1 MNRNQVETILL
12 KENYRINPIGEIVN
26 SKNDPIANIIPIP
39 KKQIRVKGEMQD
51 EVYIELLVIIDD
63 NKQIDNIK
71 LPALDMSNL
80 KWIPSCL
87 GMDAIVYP
95 GKEKE
100 FLLIIKKLFRHVET
114 VQEYSNIGWIKQSD
128 GQYKYLDYN
137 GSLGDGGIKVNIE
150 DNFRKYTFP
159 REDGDVEVAVKQVLA
174 LLGVVEK
181 RIAYVL
187 LSLVYLCP
195 LLEFIGQKSKLP
207 EFVVWLYGFTGTHK
221 TTIAKLFLSHFGNF
235 NSGVP
240 ASFNDTYASIE
251 RKAYKLKDS
260 LLLLDD
266 FCPQQSYKETQ
277 NINTS
282 AEKVVR
288 AYGDRTSRGRLT
300 VTMESQTQFVPR
312 GMMLITGES
321 TVPGNSTAARLIPIG
336 LNKDSVNFNKLTE
349 AQEHTDLLGI
359 SMREY
364 ILWIEKEVNSNCEDF
379 VDTLNSNYK
388 VWLDD
393 IRKNAVETHG
403 RSYEAVA
410 WLLVAL
416 DLMYQ
421 FFGSIG
427 VVKEEEAGL
436 ALEEAREEFLELIKV
451 KDELTKADNP
461 IELFLDTIKNLLT
474 SQSIT
479 IKDLDSGEVIGNK
492 YKAIEGYCDSEYYY
506 FNSNTIYGL
515 VKIKLSKAGVYFQ
528 LPIRA
533 LLKQLADEAIIKVED
548 KNNLPKKTIKNEDR
562 TTTRLRLLHIKR
574 QYLD

>member
-1 MNRNQVETILL
+1 MNRNKVEAILV
-12 KENYRINPIGEIVN
+12 KENYKIKSIGEIVN
-26 SKNDPIANIIPIP
+26 AKNDPIANIIPIP
-39 KKQIRVKGEMQD
+39 KKQVRVKKEIQD
-51 EVYIELLVIIDD
+51 EVYIEISFIIDG

-71 LPALDMSNL
+71 LTALDMTNA
-80 KWIPSCL
+80 KWVTSYL

-114 VQEYSNIGWIKQSD
+114 VQEYSNIGWIKQSN

-137 GSLGDGGIKVNIE
+137 GSLGDGDIKVNIE
-150 DNFRKYTFP
+150 DNFSKYTFP
-159 REDGDVEVAVKQVLA
+159 RENGDIGVAINQVLG
-174 LLGVVEK
+174 LLEVVEK
-181 RIAYVL
+181 RIAYIL

-195 LLEFIGQKSKLP
+195 LLEFIGHKSKLP

-240 ASFNDTYASIE
+240 ASFNDIYASIE

-266 FCPQQSYKETQ
+266 FCPQQSYRETQ
-277 NINTS
+277 NINTI

-300 VTMESQTQFVPR
+300 VTMESQTQFIPR
-312 GMMLITGES
+312 GMMIITGES
-321 TVPGNSTAARLIPIG
+321 TVPGNSTAARLIPIS
-336 LNKDSVNFNKLTE
+336 LNKDNVNLNKLTE

-364 ILWIEKEVNSNCEDF
+364 ILWIEKEANSNCEDF
-379 VDTLNSNYK
+379 VDTLNENYK

-393 IRKNAVETHG
+393 IRENAVETHG

-421 FFGSIG
+421 FFCSIG

-436 ALEEAREEFLELIKV
+436 ALEEARDEFLELIKV
-451 KDELTKADNP
+451 KDELTKAENP
-461 IELFLDTIKNLLT
+461 IDLFLDTIKDLLT

-479 IKDLDSGEVIGNK
+479 VKDLDSGEVIGNK

-515 VKIKLSKAGVYFQ
+515 VKIKLSKAGIYFQ

-533 LLKQLADEAIIKVED
+533 LLKQLADEDIIKVED
-548 KNNLPKKTIKNEDR
+548 KNNLPKKTIKNEDG
-562 TTTRLRLLHIKR
+562 TSTRLRLIHIKR

>member
-1 MNRNQVETILL
+1 MKRDKVEAILL
-12 KENYRINPIGEIVN
+12 RENYKINQIGEIVN
-26 SKNDPIANIIPIP
+26 SKNDPISNIILIP
-39 KKQIRVKGEMQD
+39 KKQVRVKNEIQD
-51 EVYIELLVIIDD
+51 EVYTEFSVVIDS

-80 KWIPSCL
+80 KWIPIFL

-100 FLLIIKKLFRHVET
+100 FLLIIKKLFKYVET
-114 VQEYSNIGWIKQSD
+114 VEEYSNIGWIKKNN

-137 GSLGDGGIKVNIE
+137 GSLGDDDIKVKVE
-150 DNFRKYTFP
+150 DNFSKYTLP
-159 REDGDVEVAVKQVLA
+159 RENRDIGIAINQVLR
-174 LLGVVEK
+174 LLEVVEK

-207 EFVVWLYGFTGTHK
+207 EFVVWLYGSTGTHK

-266 FCPQQSYKETQ
+266 FCPQQSKRETQ
-277 NINTS
+277 NINTI

-312 GMMLITGES
+312 GMALITGES
-321 TVPGNSTAARLIPIG
+321 TVPGNSTVARLIPIG
-336 LNKDSVNFNKLTE
+336 LKKDSVNLNKLTE
-349 AQEHTDLLGI
+349 AQENSDLLGI

-379 VDTLNSNYK
+379 VDTLNENYK
-388 VWLDD
+388 VWVDD
-393 IRKNAVETHG
+393 IRENAIDTHG
-403 RSYEAVA
+403 RSYEAIA

-421 FFGSIG
+421 FFCRKG
-427 VVKEEEAGL
+427 VVTDEEHDI
-436 ALEEAREEFLELIKV
+436 ALQEAREEFLELIKI
-451 KDELTKADNP
+451 KDELTKSDNP
-461 IELFLDTIKNLLT
+461 IELFLDTIKEFIT
-474 SQSIT
+474 SGSIT
-479 IKDLDSGEVIGNK
+479 MKDLESEEIIGNK
-492 YKAIEGYCDSEYYY
+492 YKPIEGYFDSEYYY

-515 VKIKLSKAGVYFQ
+515 VNVKLSRAGVYFQ

-533 LLKQLADEAIIKVED
+533 LLKQLADEDIIKAED
-548 KNNLPKKTIKNEDR
+548 KNNLPKKTIKNEDGTTIR
-562 TTTRLRLLHIKR
+562 TRLLHIKR
-574 QYLD
+574 KYLD

>member
-1 MNRNQVETILL
+1 MNRNQVEAILV
-12 KENYRINPIGEIVN
+12 KENYKINPIGEIVN
-26 SKNDPIANIIPIP
+26 SKNDPISNIIPIP
-39 KKQIRVKGEMQD
+39 KKQVRVKSEIQD
-51 EVYIELLVIIDD
+51 EVYIEFSVVIDS

-80 KWIPSCL
+80 RWVPSCL

-100 FLLIIKKLFRHVET
+100 FLLITKKLFRHVET
-114 VQEYSNIGWIKQSD
+114 VEEYSNIGWIKQND

-137 GSLGDGGIKVNIE
+137 GSLGDENIKVNIE
-150 DNFRKYTFP
+150 DNFSKYRFP
-159 REDGDVEVAVKQVLA
+159 KEDKDITVAIKQSLG
-174 LLGVVEK
+174 LLDVVEK

-195 LLEFIGQKSKLP
+195 LLEFIGHKSKLP
-207 EFVVWLYGFTGTHK
+207 EFVVWLHGVTGTHK

-266 FCPQQSYKETQ
+266 FCPQQSSRETQ

-312 GMMLITGES
+312 GMMIITGES
-321 TVPGNSTAARLIPIG
+321 TVPGNSTVARLIPIG
-336 LNKDSVNFNKLTE
+336 LNKKNVNLKKLTE
-349 AQEHTDLLGI
+349 VQEQANLLGI

-364 ILWIEKEVNSNCEDF
+364 ILWIEKEVNSNYEDF
-379 VDTLNSNYK
+379 VDTLNLNYQ

-393 IRKNAVETHG
+393 IRSNAIETHG
-403 RSYEAVA
+403 RSYEAIA
-410 WLLVAL
+410 WLLVSL

-421 FFGSIG
+421 FFESTA
-427 VVKEEEAGL
+427 VVTEEKASS
-436 ALEEAREEFLELIKV
+436 ALEEARGEFLELIKA
-451 KDELTKADNP
+451 KDELTRADNP
-461 IELFLDTIKNLLT
+461 IELFLDTIKDLLT
-474 SQSIT
+474 SQAIT

-492 YKAIEGYCDSEYYY
+492 YKVIEGYCDSEYYY

-515 VKIKLSKAGVYFQ
+515 VKIKLSKAELYFQ

-533 LLKQLADEAIIKVED
+533 LLKQLADEDIIKVED
-548 KNNLPKKTIKNEDR
+548 KNNLPKKTIKNEDG

>member
-1 MNRNQVETILL
+1 MKIDKVEAILL
-12 KENYRINPIGEIVN
+12 KENYKINQIGEIVN
-26 SKNDPIANIIPIP
+26 SKNDPISNITPIP
-39 KKQIRVKGEMQD
+39 KKQVRVKNEIQD
-51 EVYIELLVIIDD
+51 EIYIELSVVIDS

-71 LPALDMSNL
+71 LSALDMSNL
-80 KWIPSCL
+80 RWVLSFL

-114 VQEYSNIGWIKQSD
+114 VEEYSNIGWIKKSN

-137 GSLGDGGIKVNIE
+137 GSVGDDDIKVNIE
-150 DNFRKYTFP
+150 DNFSKYTFP
-159 REDGDVEVAVKQVLA
+159 RENGDIGVAIKQVLG
-174 LLGVVEK
+174 LLEVVEK

-195 LLEFIGQKSKLP
+195 LLEFIGHKSKLP

-266 FCPQQSYKETQ
+266 FCPQQSYRETQ
-277 NINTS
+277 NINTI

-336 LNKDSVNFNKLTE
+336 LNRGSVNLKKLTE
-349 AQEHTDLLGI
+349 SQEHSYLLGI
-359 SMREY
+359 SMKEY
-364 ILWIEKEVNSNCEDF
+364 ILWIEEEVNSNYEDF
-379 VDTLNSNYK
+379 VETLNANYK

-393 IRKNAVETHG
+393 IRNNAIETHG
-403 RSYEAVA
+403 RSYEAFA

-421 FFGSIG
+421 FFCSTG
-427 VVKEEEAGL
+427 VATEEEYSM
-436 ALEEAREEFLELIKV
+436 ALQEAREEFLELIKV
-451 KDELTKADNP
+451 KDELTRSDNP
-461 IELFLDTIKNLLT
+461 IELFLDTIKEFIT
-474 SQSIT
+474 SNSIT
-479 IKDLDSGEVIGNK
+479 IKDLDSGEIIGNK
-492 YKAIEGYCDSEYYY
+492 YKPIEGYFDSEYYY

-515 VKIKLSKAGVYFQ
+515 VNVKLSRAGVYFQ

-533 LLKQLADEAIIKVED
+533 LLKQLADEDIIKVED
-548 KNNLPKKTIKNEDR
+548 KNNLPKKTIKNEDGTTIR
-562 TTTRLRLLHIKR
+562 TRLLHIKR
-574 QYLD
+574 KYLD